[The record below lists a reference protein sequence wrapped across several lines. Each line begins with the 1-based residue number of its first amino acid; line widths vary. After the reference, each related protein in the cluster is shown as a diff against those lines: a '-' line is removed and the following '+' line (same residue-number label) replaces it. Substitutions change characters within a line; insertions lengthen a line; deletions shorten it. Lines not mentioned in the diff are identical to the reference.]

1 MPCPCSFCRHI
12 TYNSITEELQ
22 YDGKKITK
30 DFWNGSRREHNLF
43 AMNNLMEMINRAIRE
58 KQIELVRE
66 KIKDSEIS
74 NLKTLIPQHYES
86 D

>member
-1 MPCPCSFCRHI
+1 M
-12 TYNSITEELQ
+12 NS
-22 YDGKKITK
+22 
-30 DFWNGSRREHNLF
+30 
-43 AMNNLMEMINRAIRE
+43 LMKMINRAIKE
-58 KQIELVRE
+58 KEIELVRQ

>member
-1 MPCPCSFCRHI
+1 
-12 TYNSITEELQ
+12 
-22 YDGKKITK
+22 
-30 DFWNGSRREHNLF
+30 
-43 AMNNLMEMINRAIRE
+43 MINEAINE

-74 NLKTLIPQHYES
+74 NLKTLIPQRYES